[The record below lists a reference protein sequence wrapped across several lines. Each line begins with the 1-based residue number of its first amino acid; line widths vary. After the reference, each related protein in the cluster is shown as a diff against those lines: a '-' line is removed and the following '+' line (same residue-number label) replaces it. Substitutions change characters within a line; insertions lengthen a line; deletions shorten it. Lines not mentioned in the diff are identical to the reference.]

1 MLFKFAKVKFLFT
14 GMLFFVEW
22 ERYTIWLE

>member
-14 GMLFFVEW
+14 GMLFFFCGMGKVHN
-22 ERYTIWLE
+22 LA